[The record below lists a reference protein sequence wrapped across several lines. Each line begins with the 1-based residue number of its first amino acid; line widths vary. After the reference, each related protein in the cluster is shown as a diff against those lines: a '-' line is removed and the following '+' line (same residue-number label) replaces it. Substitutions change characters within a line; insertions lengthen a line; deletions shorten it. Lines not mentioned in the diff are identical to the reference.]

1 MESLLVAEIGL
12 IIGCY
17 VITRMIDIM
26 TRKGE
31 QAPNA
36 FLMAVAVVTLL
47 LTGLMTISLGVRGFS
62 GVQ

>member
-1 MESLLVAEIGL
+1 MIAEIGL
-12 IIGCY
+12 IIGGY

-36 FLMAVAVVTLL
+36 FLFTVAVVTLL
-47 LTGLMTISLGVRGFS
+47 LTTLITISLGVRGLS
-62 GVQ
+62 GIQ